1 MLKDPETLPD
11 TLSALKRRAF
21 DLRIDNLTAITAA
34 TSGHPGGTLSA
45 IDIMQ
50 TLFFA
55 EMRHRPNE
63 PHWAERD
70 RFVLSKGHAVP
81 ALYTVMAH
89 AGYFSR
95 DMLQSLRRVRSLL
108 HGHPATFLLPGIE
121 ASTGSLGQGF
131 SMAIVMALG
140 S

>member
-1 MLKDPETLPD
+1 MPNDHETLS
-11 TLSALKRRAF
+11 TLQHRAF

-34 TSGHPGGTLSA
+34 ASGHPGGTLSA

-50 TLFFA
+50 ALFFR

-81 ALYTVMAH
+81 ALYSVFH
-89 AGYFSR
+89 A
-95 DMLQSLRRVRSLL
+95 LLAQSNPR
-108 HGHPATFLLPGIE
+108 
-121 ASTGSLGQGF
+121 
-131 SMAIVMALG
+131 
-140 S
+140 